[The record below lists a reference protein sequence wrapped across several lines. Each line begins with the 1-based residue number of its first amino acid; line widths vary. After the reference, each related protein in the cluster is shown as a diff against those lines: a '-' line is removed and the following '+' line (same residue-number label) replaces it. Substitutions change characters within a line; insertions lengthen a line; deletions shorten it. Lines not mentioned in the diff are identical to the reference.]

1 MNESKLEMYY
11 HPAKKEV
18 KFKRYQNETEVEVG
32 KSLTHYMNNERG
44 KFILQNCGKKFFS
57 DIENAFNGEEVVK
70 IKAITTNLDF
80 DDFKQMVEYYN
91 ENNKN
96 KKFRIELLEQEE
108 KLMDMEEAFEK
119 IKSYGEEV
127 VKILKNRKLD
137 IENNKGKYDNI
148 KENTEHFMEIFD
160 KEILTIES
168 KIKSLYDNTV
178 NICLT
183 GAYSSGKSLLINAIL
198 GKNILP
204 VSINSETNKM
214 FEISSPKVNE
224 RISIDFK
231 ISDENSRISWF
242 EEEKKFKFEEG
253 PSENEIRKLIQNKL
267 NKIDKI
273 EQINEILS
281 CLNNEEDISASI
293 DFFIKIKF
301 PVPIDNERIQYKI
314 YDTPGTDSNVD
325 KHKEVLKEAL
335 KEQTHSILMFVLTPD
350 KKEGKANNDIL
361 KFIKNAEKENK
372 SSIDLGRSIFIM
384 NKIDTVNSDKDKEEL
399 KKSKIEEKEEEK
411 ENSAISISLEDKK
424 LFFTS
429 ASFCYATR
437 IIKNSKEE
445 IYEDIKKNYQVA
457 KFRTLNLKEKYYKLN
472 HIANSEYL
480 TNKMINKCD
489 NEFEKSK
496 DEIRKIEIASG
507 VYALEEEIKSYGEK
521 YSSSV
526 KTFAIIDTIDKTLNT
541 LSNEIN
547 LLMKE
552 NTKGIEEIDK
562 EINELKKEF
571 ENILKK
577 KSEEYIEKIR
587 NENNNKELAKK
598 LFLDEDSIHEKLIE
612 PGKKEIDK
620 VLSGFRNA
628 QKIFGLDMS
637 KDGKD
642 KKVISGLRSSQ
653 KRYMKNYKENR
664 KKLLEKS
671 REEFLEEIKYEVK
684 QNQGITEEA
693 KNYILDIPEVGI
705 PELETKNLDSII
717 VENTKKFFAFEFID
731 VNAVK
736 NKYKENVRSQFSKLY
751 DEYIEEYKKSLEVII
766 SKIEKNFRDR
776 IEIYSTTIKN
786 KIEHKE
792 KMENLGFE
800 MREIVKEIEGKQK
813 NLENIIWGSKKYE

>member
-108 KLMDMEEAFEK
+108 KLMDMDVAFEK

-127 VKILKNRKLD
+127 VKILKNQKLE

-183 GAYSSGKSLLINAIL
+183 GVYSSGKSALINAIL
-198 GKNILP
+198 GKNVLP
-204 VSINSETNKM
+204 VSIKSETNKM
-214 FEISSPKVNE
+214 FEISSPKDNE

-231 ISDENSRISWF
+231 INDKNSKISWF

-267 NKIDKI
+267 NKINQK
-273 EQINEILS
+273 EQINEILYS
-281 CLNNEEDISASI
+281 LNKEEVISSSI
-293 DFFIKIKF
+293 DFFIKVKF
-301 PVPIDNERIQYKI
+301 PVSIDNERIQYKI
-314 YDTPGTDSNVD
+314 YDTPGTGSNFIE
-325 KHKEVLKEAL
+325 HKEVLKEAL

-350 KKEGKANNDIL
+350 KIEGEANNDIL
-361 KFIKNAEKENK
+361 KFIKDAGEKNRT
-372 SSIDLGRSIFIM
+372 SIDIDRSIFIM
-384 NKIDTVNSDKDKEEL
+384 NKIDTISKENDKEKL
-399 KKSKIEEKEEEK
+399 KEYEITGKKEEGN
-411 ENSAISISLEDKK
+411 ENNSISISLKDKK

-429 ASFCYATR
+429 AINCYVARTVKNNVAT
-437 IIKNSKEE
+437 EE
-445 IYEDIKKNYQVA
+445 EKGIYEDDKTKVLRN
-457 KFRTLNLKEKYYKLN
+457 KYYKLN

-653 KRYMKNYKENR
+653 KRYIKNYKENR

-751 DEYIEEYKKSLEVII
+751 DEYIEEYKKSLEIII

-776 IEIYSTTIKN
+776 IEIYSKTIKN

-792 KMENLGFE
+792 KMKNLGSE
-800 MREIVKEIEGKQK
+800 MEEIVKEIEGKQK